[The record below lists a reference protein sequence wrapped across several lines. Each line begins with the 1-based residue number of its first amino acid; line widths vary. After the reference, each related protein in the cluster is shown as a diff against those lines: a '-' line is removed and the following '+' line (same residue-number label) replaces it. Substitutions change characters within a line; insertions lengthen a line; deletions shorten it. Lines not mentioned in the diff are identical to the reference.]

1 MIPRRVP
8 APALFAALTL
18 SIAAPS
24 PSSAA
29 WPHDPGVNV
38 PVCTTTDTQYGQ
50 AVVSDGSGGA
60 FLTWH
65 EYRGGADVNIY
76 VHHVLAS
83 GIVDPAW
90 PVNGLAICTAPFDQ
104 ASPAIVL
111 DGARIV
117 LEATMPN
124 GAASHAWING
134 NDVAVGAPIPGVDA
148 SDPPRL
154 IAVRGTSVTI
164 AWHGREY
171 LVDLDRPVAIEAEN
185 PR

>member
-104 ASPAIVL
+104 ATKRAEAQ
-111 DGARIV
+111 ARA
-117 LEATMPN
+117 LARDPQR
-124 GAASHAWING
+124 AALRAAEVGELGEDLFLHRFE
-134 NDVAVGAPIPGVDA
+134 VAQ
-148 SDPPRL
+148 
-154 IAVRGTSVTI
+154 
-164 AWHGREY
+164 
-171 LVDLDRPVAIEAEN
+171 
-185 PR
+185 